1 MTRANQRAAQTM
13 RPISFQRQFTM
24 HAEGSVLVSFG
35 NTRVLCTASV
45 VDKVPPHRKGKGGWL
60 TAEYGMLPRATHTR
74 SDREAAKGKQ
84 SGRTQEI
91 QRLIGRALR
100 AVVDI
105 DALGERTIHLDCDVL
120 QADGGTRTAAIS
132 GAYVALMDAVNGLG
146 LGLGL
151 DLGLGLTNSPVR
163 DSIAAVSV
171 GIVNGQCLCDLDYVE
186 DSACD
191 ADVNVVMSGAGQIIE
206 VQGTAEGAPFSR
218 EQLNTLLDYAAEGIK
233 HIRAAQIAALAQPH

>member
-1 MTRANQRAAQTM
+1 MSTLTRSHNRPAQAM
-13 RPISFQRQFTM
+13 RPISFERQFTI

-35 NTRVLCTASV
+35 DTKVLCTASV

-132 GAYVALMDAVNGLG
+132 GAYVALMDAVSTLK
-146 LGLGL
+146 LP
-151 DLGLGLTNSPVR
+151 TSPVR

-186 DSACD
+186 DSGCD
-191 ADVNVVMSGAGQIIE
+191 ADVNVVMNGAGQVIE

-218 EQLNTLLDYAAEGIK
+218 EQLNTLLDYAAAGIAQ
-233 HIRAAQIAALAQPH
+233 IRAAQTAALANPLAT

>member
-1 MTRANQRAAQTM
+1 MNRSYNRSAQAM
-13 RPISFQRQFTM
+13 RPITFQRNFTI

-35 NTRVLCTASV
+35 DTRVLCTASV

-132 GAYVALMDAVNGLG
+132 GAYVALMDAVKGLG
-146 LGLGL
+146 LAK
-151 DLGLGLTNSPVR
+151 SPVL

-171 GIVNGQCLCDLDYVE
+171 GIVNGQCVCDLDYVE
-186 DSACD
+186 DSGCD
-191 ADVNVVMSGAGQIIE
+191 ADVNVVMNGAGQVIE

-218 EQLNTLLDYAAEGIK
+218 EQLNTLLDYAADGIA
-233 HIRAAQIAALAQPH
+233 HIRAAQIAALAS